1 MDIIN
6 KIIITKIV
14 IIIDI
19 IIGKHNLQLQLL
31 QLQLLHHF
39 AEWKESDL
47 PQIHLYTINHLI
59 LIN

>member
-6 KIIITKIV
+6 KIINTKIV

-47 PQIHLYTINHLI
+47 PQIHYIR
-59 LIN
+59 

>member
-31 QLQLLHHF
+31 HHF
-39 AEWKESDL
+39 SN
-47 PQIHLYTINHLI
+47 QIYHRFI
-59 LIN
+59 LHDKSLDFN